1 MIKFNRPRSLWLNR
15 VVLGLL
21 FCLLMSLSASA
32 WAYQV
37 QITQSNLQL
46 KPQPDLRSGPE
57 VQRLGPQRALLI
69 GSTFAADGELWC
81 RISLAN
87 RKSGWLQ
94 ARYLDPMLKNNS
106 LSLQDLPG
114 ALLFDHA
121 QREVLYKSN
130 LNSPSLKAH
139 LRRWSLV
146 MEMGILKERWDGTR
160 NRLNF
165 LEISRRAGVK
175 ISDGEY
181 RALQLEVR
189 TVEQKFQRVLA
200 EWQRS

>member
-1 MIKFNRPRSLWLNR
+1 MKLFSRLSSLR
-15 VVLGLL
+15 IVGAALGLL
-21 FCLLMSLSASA
+21 FCLAQPVL
-32 WAYQV
+32 AYQV
-37 QITQSNLQL
+37 KVTQSNIQL

-57 VQRLGPQRALLI
+57 VQRLNPQRVQLL
-69 GSTFAADGELWC
+69 GTTYAADGELWC

-87 RKSGWLQ
+87 RKTGWIQ
-94 ARYLDPMLKNNS
+94 ARFLDPMLKDNQP
-106 LSLQDLPG
+106 LRLQDLPG
-114 ALLFDHA
+114 TLIFDHA
-121 QREVLYKSN
+121 QREILYKSS
-130 LNSPSLKAH
+130 LNSPSLKSH
-139 LRRWSLV
+139 LRRWTLV
-146 MEMGILKERWDGTR
+146 MEMGLLKERWDSTR

-181 RALQLEVR
+181 RALQQEIR